1 MAVLFVGFLLE
12 KLRVIHVTLVIWFLH
27 LLLKEV
33 SKVFPQKVPK
43 RREFIRRIPKNP
55 IRKTRCS
62 NISLESLRELRTTA
76 SQMIGLTRNTVGKV
90 YAVLRHFCK
99 RDLEDRPIIP
109 FGGNVSVVKC
119 DKSQFKHKS
128 KVSQKNEIGL

>member
-33 SKVFPQKVPK
+33 SKVSPQKVPK

-55 IRKTRCS
+55 IRKTPCS
-62 NISLESLRELRTTA
+62 NISLESTGATNYRFSNDWT
-76 SQMIGLTRNTVGKV
+76 
-90 YAVLRHFCK
+90 
-99 RDLEDRPIIP
+99 
-109 FGGNVSVVKC
+109 
-119 DKSQFKHKS
+119 DKEH
-128 KVSQKNEIGL
+128 GW